1 VNEEEREKPEEGGEG
16 GDPASELAEELAKPA
31 PEEEEEGQ
39 TFELSPEQAEKLR
52 TMTRIQ
58 EVLSPKLHFKLP
70 DGLGK
75 SAFLKSYED
84 IAKLGRFTLPE
95 TTFKNLT
102 GISRMAADMNTFGR
116 LNLPS
121 SVIKGV
127 LGKSFTSS
135 ALSSVMSALS
145 IEPSWMKQMKLIN
158 SDVYKLSGLGQSN
171 LTALSSILTKNLDF
185 GFEKTAAK
193 LAAQFATQQTS
204 WLKTIGPLLEKL
216 NTSFYPSNLQD
227 IEDLEF
233 EEVEA
238 VVMLDGIALYG
249 VPRQE
254 LAEKLIR
261 AETTAARRAILGRRW
276 KAISADCRAAVDACS
291 SSTVAPYVSFAVAA
305 LDALDGEHTEAA
317 QALAASL
324 LDTVVNGYFG
334 KQRYDLTPNGKTT
347 TTAEYEKFTLRE
359 FIAFAPLWQA
369 YQKYKTEDGDPI
381 PNTFSRHASVHGVS
395 ARQFSRRNAVQ
406 AVLFVSSLMV
416 FLDEEASALEAA

>member
-1 VNEEEREKPEEGGEG
+1 MGEEREKPEEGGGG
-16 GDPASELAEELAKPA
+16 GDPTSELAEELSKPV
-31 PEEEEEGQ
+31 PEEEEECQ

-52 TMTRIQ
+52 PMARIQ
-58 EVLSPKLHFKLP
+58 AVLSPKLDFKPL
-70 DGLGK
+70 DVLGK
-75 SAFLKSYED
+75 SAFLRNYAD
-84 IAKLGRFTLPE
+84 IAKLGRFILPQA
-95 TTFKNLT
+95 TFNVT
-102 GISRMAADMNTFGR
+102 GISRMAADMNKFGR
-116 LNLPS
+116 LNLS
-121 SVIKGV
+121 NWVLKGG
-127 LGKSFTSS
+127 LGPDFTSS
-135 ALSSVMSALS
+135 ALSSLMPALS

-171 LTALSSILTKNLDF
+171 LTTLSSILTKNLDF

-193 LAAQFATQQTS
+193 LAAQFAAQQTS
-204 WLKTIGPLLEKL
+204 WLNSIGPLLARL
-216 NTSFYPSNLQD
+216 NTSFYPSNLQH

-249 VPRQE
+249 LPRQE

-276 KAISADCRAAVDACS
+276 RAISADCRAAVDACN
-291 SSTVAPYVSFAVAA
+291 SSTVAPYVFFAEAA

-334 KQRYDLTPNGKTT
+334 KQRFDLTPNRKTT
-347 TTAEYEKFTLRE
+347 TPAEYEKFTLRE
-359 FIAFAPLWQA
+359 FIVFAPLWQA
-369 YQKYKTEDGDPI
+369 YQKYKIEDGDPI

-406 AVLFVSSLMV
+406 AVLFVSSLLL

>member
-1 VNEEEREKPEEGGEG
+1 MSEEEREKPEEGGEG
-16 GDPASELAEELAKPA
+16 GDPASELAEELSKPV

-52 TMTRIQ
+52 LMARIQ
-58 EVLSPKLHFKLP
+58 EVLSPKLV
-70 DGLGK
+70 DVLGK
-75 SAFLKSYED
+75 SAFLRNYAD
-84 IAKLGRFTLPE
+84 IAKLGRFILPQA
-95 TTFKNLT
+95 TFNLS
-102 GISRMAADMNTFGR
+102 GISRMAADMDKFGR
-116 LNLPS
+116 LNLPNW
-121 SVIKGV
+121 VLKGG
-127 LGKSFTSS
+127 LGPDFTSS
-135 ALSSVMSALS
+135 ALSSLMPALS

-171 LTALSSILTKNLDF
+171 LTSLSSILTKNLDF

-204 WLKTIGPLLEKL
+204 WLNTIGPLLARL

-249 VPRQE
+249 LPRQE

-276 KAISADCRAAVDACS
+276 RAISADCRAAVDACN

-334 KQRYDLTPNGKTT
+334 KQRFDLTPNRKTT
-347 TTAEYEKFTLRE
+347 TPAEYEKFTLRE
-359 FIAFAPLWQA
+359 FIVFAPLWQA
-369 YQKYKTEDGDPI
+369 YQKYKIEDGDPI

-406 AVLFVSSLMV
+406 AVLFVSSLLL

>member
-1 VNEEEREKPEEGGEG
+1 VSDEEREKPEEGGEG
-16 GDPASELAEELAKPA
+16 GDPASELAEELSKPV

-52 TMTRIQ
+52 PMARIQ
-58 EVLSPKLHFKLP
+58 EVLSPKLDFKPL
-70 DGLGK
+70 DVLGK
-75 SAFLKSYED
+75 SAFLRNYAD
-84 IAKLGRFTLPE
+84 IAKLGRFILPQA
-95 TTFKNLT
+95 TFNLT
-102 GISRMAADMNTFGR
+102 GISRMAADMNKFGR
-116 LNLPS
+116 LNLPNW
-121 SVIKGV
+121 VLKG
-127 LGKSFTSS
+127 GRGPDFTSS
-135 ALSSVMSALS
+135 ALSSLMPALS

-171 LTALSSILTKNLDF
+171 LTTLSSILTKNLDF

-204 WLKTIGPLLEKL
+204 WLNTIGPLLARL

-249 VPRQE
+249 LPRQE
-254 LAEKLIR
+254 LTEKLIR

-276 KAISADCRAAVDACS
+276 RAISADCRAAVDACN

-334 KQRYDLTPNGKTT
+334 KQRFDLTPNRKTT
-347 TTAEYEKFTLRE
+347 TPAEYEKFTLRE
-359 FIAFAPLWQA
+359 FIVFAPIWQA

-406 AVLFVSSLMV
+406 AVLFVSSLLL
-416 FLDEEASALEAA
+416 FLDEEALALEAA

>member
-1 VNEEEREKPEEGGEG
+1 VSEEEREKPEEGGEG
-16 GDPASELAEELAKPA
+16 GDPASELAEELSKPV

-52 TMTRIQ
+52 LMARIQ
-58 EVLSPKLHFKLP
+58 EVLSPKLV
-70 DGLGK
+70 DVLGK
-75 SAFLKSYED
+75 SAFLRNYAD
-84 IAKLGRFTLPE
+84 IAKLGRFILPQA
-95 TTFKNLT
+95 TFNLS
-102 GISRMAADMNTFGR
+102 GISRMAADMDKFGR
-116 LNLPS
+116 LNLPNW
-121 SVIKGV
+121 VLKGG
-127 LGKSFTSS
+127 LGPDFTSS
-135 ALSSVMSALS
+135 ALSSLMPALS

-204 WLKTIGPLLEKL
+204 WLNTIGPLLARL

-406 AVLFVSSLMV
+406 AVLFVSSLLL

>member
-1 VNEEEREKPEEGGEG
+1 MSEEEREKPEEGGEG
-16 GDPASELAEELAKPA
+16 GDPASELAEELSKPV

-52 TMTRIQ
+52 LMARIQ
-58 EVLSPKLHFKLP
+58 EVLSPKLV
-70 DGLGK
+70 DVLGK
-75 SAFLKSYED
+75 SAFLRNYAD
-84 IAKLGRFTLPE
+84 IAKLGRFILPQA
-95 TTFKNLT
+95 TFNLS
-102 GISRMAADMNTFGR
+102 GISRMAADMDKFGR
-116 LNLPS
+116 LNLPNW
-121 SVIKGV
+121 VLKGG
-127 LGKSFTSS
+127 LGPDFTSS
-135 ALSSVMSALS
+135 ALSSLMPALS

-171 LTALSSILTKNLDF
+171 LTSLSSILTKNLDF

-204 WLKTIGPLLEKL
+204 WLNTIGPLLARL

-249 VPRQE
+249 LPRQE

-276 KAISADCRAAVDACS
+276 RAISADCRAAVDACN

-334 KQRYDLTPNGKTT
+334 KQRFDLTPNRKTT
-347 TTAEYEKFTLRE
+347 TPAEYEKFTLRK
-359 FIAFAPLWQA
+359 FIVFAPLWQA
-369 YQKYKTEDGDPI
+369 YQKYKIEDGDPI

-395 ARQFSRRNAVQ
+395 TRQFSRRNAVQ
-406 AVLFVSSLMV
+406 AVLFVSSLLL

>member
-1 VNEEEREKPEEGGEG
+1 VSEEEREKPEEGGEG
-16 GDPASELAEELAKPA
+16 GDPASELAEELSKPV

-52 TMTRIQ
+52 LMARIQ
-58 EVLSPKLHFKLP
+58 EVLSPKLV
-70 DGLGK
+70 DVLGK
-75 SAFLKSYED
+75 SAFLRNYAD
-84 IAKLGRFTLPE
+84 IAKLGRFILPQA
-95 TTFKNLT
+95 TFNLS
-102 GISRMAADMNTFGR
+102 GISRMAADMDKFGR
-116 LNLPS
+116 LNLPNW
-121 SVIKGV
+121 VLKGG
-127 LGKSFTSS
+127 LGPDFTSS
-135 ALSSVMSALS
+135 ALSSLMPALS

-171 LTALSSILTKNLDF
+171 LTSLSSILTKNLDF

-204 WLKTIGPLLEKL
+204 WLNTIGPLLARL

-249 VPRQE
+249 LPRQE

-276 KAISADCRAAVDACS
+276 RAISADCRAAVDACN

-334 KQRYDLTPNGKTT
+334 KQRFDLTPNRKTT
-347 TTAEYEKFTLRE
+347 TPAEYEKFTLRE
-359 FIAFAPLWQA
+359 FIVFAPLWQA
-369 YQKYKTEDGDPI
+369 YQKYKIEDGDPI

-406 AVLFVSSLMV
+406 AVLFVSSLLL

>member
-1 VNEEEREKPEEGGEG
+1 MP
-16 GDPASELAEELAKPA
+16 
-31 PEEEEEGQ
+31 
-39 TFELSPEQAEKLR
+39 
-52 TMTRIQ
+52 
-58 EVLSPKLHFKLP
+58 
-70 DGLGK
+70 
-75 SAFLKSYED
+75 
-84 IAKLGRFTLPE
+84 
-95 TTFKNLT
+95 
-102 GISRMAADMNTFGR
+102 
-116 LNLPS
+116 
-121 SVIKGV
+121 
-127 LGKSFTSS
+127 
-135 ALSSVMSALS
+135 ALS

-185 GFEKTAAK
+185 GFENTAAK
-193 LAAQFATQQTS
+193 FAAQFATQQTS

-276 KAISADCRAAVDACS
+276 KAISADCRAAVNACS

-334 KQRYDLTPNGKTT
+334 KQRFDLTPNRKTT

-359 FIAFAPLWQA
+359 FIVFAPLWQA
-369 YQKYKTEDGDPI
+369 YQRYQIEDGDPI

-406 AVLFVSSLMV
+406 ALLFVSSLMV

>member
-1 VNEEEREKPEEGGEG
+1 MSEEEREKPEEGGEG
-16 GDPASELAEELAKPA
+16 GDPASELAEELSKPV

-52 TMTRIQ
+52 PMARIQ
-58 EVLSPKLHFKLP
+58 EVLSPKLDFKPL
-70 DGLGK
+70 DVLGK
-75 SAFLKSYED
+75 SAFLRNYAD
-84 IAKLGRFTLPE
+84 IAKLGRFILPQA
-95 TTFKNLT
+95 TFNLS
-102 GISRMAADMNTFGR
+102 GISRMAADMDKFGR
-116 LNLPS
+116 LNLPNW
-121 SVIKGV
+121 VLKGG
-127 LGKSFTSS
+127 LGPDFTSS
-135 ALSSVMSALS
+135 ALSSLMPALS

-171 LTALSSILTKNLDF
+171 LTSLSSILTKNLDF

-204 WLKTIGPLLEKL
+204 WLNTIGPLLARL

-249 VPRQE
+249 LPRQE

-276 KAISADCRAAVDACS
+276 RAISADCRAAVDACN

>member
-1 VNEEEREKPEEGGEG
+1 VSEEEREKPEEGGEG
-16 GDPASELAEELAKPA
+16 GDPASELAEELSKPV

-52 TMTRIQ
+52 LMARIQ
-58 EVLSPKLHFKLP
+58 EVLSPKLV
-70 DGLGK
+70 DVLGK
-75 SAFLKSYED
+75 SAFLRNYAD
-84 IAKLGRFTLPE
+84 IAKLGRFILPQA
-95 TTFKNLT
+95 TFNLS
-102 GISRMAADMNTFGR
+102 GISRMAADMDKFGR
-116 LNLPS
+116 LNLPNW
-121 SVIKGV
+121 VLKGG
-127 LGKSFTSS
+127 LGPDFTSS
-135 ALSSVMSALS
+135 ALSSLMPALS

-171 LTALSSILTKNLDF
+171 LTSLSSILTKNLDF

-204 WLKTIGPLLEKL
+204 WLNTIGPLLARL

-249 VPRQE
+249 LPRQE

-276 KAISADCRAAVDACS
+276 RAISADCRAAVDACN

>member
-1 VNEEEREKPEEGGEG
+1 MSEEEREKPEEGGEG
-16 GDPASELAEELAKPA
+16 GDPASELAEELSKPV

-52 TMTRIQ
+52 LMARIQ
-58 EVLSPKLHFKLP
+58 EVLSPKLDFKPL
-70 DGLGK
+70 DVLGK
-75 SAFLKSYED
+75 SAFLRNYAD
-84 IAKLGRFTLPE
+84 IAKLGRFILPQA
-95 TTFKNLT
+95 TFNLS
-102 GISRMAADMNTFGR
+102 GISRMAADMDKFGR
-116 LNLPS
+116 LNLPNW
-121 SVIKGV
+121 VLKGG
-127 LGKSFTSS
+127 LGPDFTSS
-135 ALSSVMSALS
+135 ALSSLMPALS

-171 LTALSSILTKNLDF
+171 LTTLSSILTKNLDF

-204 WLKTIGPLLEKL
+204 WLNTIGPLLARL

-233 EEVEA
+233 EAVEA

-249 VPRQE
+249 LPRQE

-276 KAISADCRAAVDACS
+276 RAISTDCRAAVDACN

-334 KQRYDLTPNGKTT
+334 KQRFELTPNRKTT
-347 TTAEYEKFTLRE
+347 TPAEYEKFTLRE
-359 FIAFAPLWQA
+359 FIVFAPLWQA
-369 YQKYKTEDGDPI
+369 YQKYNIEDGDPI

-406 AVLFVSSLMV
+406 AVLFVSSLLL